1 MSQSDA
7 QPANRRMS
15 SVDVLKLKETI
26 DLKLEEKLS
35 SFEGAY
41 KGYSSTAIASL
52 RAILQAIESYKEV
65 PQTEQMEEVPQTEQQ
80 KEEVPKEQTEQ
91 HPKEEVPQTE
101 QPQETVPQEENEM
114 FEFSKEFFDLL
125 CEKVR
130 ELILMM
136 RNADNDEYSP
146 LSIGSI
152 NNVGMSLF
160 RRIFFIANEKVIR
173 EKTNGRIVY
182 PYVNVDPLLSL
193 IMKNIFLKMYFS
205 PLCDDLVPV
214 YVYAAIPFCR
224 NVEIYHKNFTKHPVY
239 FNRTYPVD
247 GIRDDELDQ
256 KHLFDRVNNMKRNNP
271 PGSQPYHYEAPAEL
285 TQELTF
291 DEQNFPTL

>member
-1 MSQSDA
+1 MKIDFFISPQMSQSDA

-15 SVDVLKLKETI
+15 SADVLKLKETI
-26 DLKLEEKLS
+26 DPKLEEKLS

-65 PQTEQMEEVPQTEQQ
+65 PKEEVPQTEQ
-80 KEEVPKEQTEQ
+80 KEQQNEVPNEQ
-91 HPKEEVPQTE
+91 

-271 PGSQPYHYEAPAEL
+271 PGSKPYHYEAPAEL